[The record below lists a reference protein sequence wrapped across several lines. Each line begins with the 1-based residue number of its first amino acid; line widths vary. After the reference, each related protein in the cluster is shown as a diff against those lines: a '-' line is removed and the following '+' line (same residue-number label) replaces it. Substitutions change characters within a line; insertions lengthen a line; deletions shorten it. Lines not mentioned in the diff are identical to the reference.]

1 MIWWRDVM
9 IIGLIVGLSISVGR
23 YIAAVMAGK
32 KVWLSAVLK
41 PVEKRIYRILGYQD
55 TPAEMSGRQFVLA
68 IVVFSLMSLFVVMG
82 VLMTQQW
89 LPFNPNH
96 VHNVPW
102 DLALNTAMSFVT
114 NTDWQAYSG
123 ETAMSYLSQF
133 AVLTTQNFAS
143 AAVGVAALLAVIRGF
158 SRKESQTVGNFWVD
172 ITRFTLYV
180 LVPLSMV
187 LTLLMVSQGAVQNFA
202 PNHAVQG
209 ILLPSGPA
217 SSQFAILLLGS
228 NGGGFFGANAA
239 ALFHNPTG
247 LSNLCESVAIVLLP
261 AALVVMFGQMV
272 GRRQAMVIYA
282 VMLGLLEL
290 AVIDTTLSE
299 LYLGQHVTG
308 VAGSTALEGKN
319 VVNGIGLSAL
329 WNTLSTAVS
338 NGSVNASL
346 DSFTPLGGLIP
357 MLLMQLGEIVFGGV
371 GSGLYGMLSFVLLT
385 VFISG
390 LMVGRTPEYLG
401 KKIAAY
407 DMKMVALAILLPP
420 VLTLVSTGIAVSWP
434 GIRSSLTNTG
444 AHGFS
449 EILYGFSSMG
459 NNNGSSFAGF
469 NGDQPMV
476 NVVGT
481 VLMGCTRFVPLL
493 AMVYLEANLAKKK
506 QMAIS
511 SGTLRTDTGLFAVLL
526 LVIILLIGA
535 LNFVPAL
542 ILGPI
547 ADFLTAR

>member
-9 IIGLIVGLSISVGR
+9 IIGLIVGLSIPVGR

-41 PVEKRIYRILGYQD
+41 PVEKRIYRVLGYQD

-89 LPFNPNH
+89 LPFNPNY

-180 LVPLSMV
+180 LVPLSIV

-202 PNHAVQG
+202 PNHVVQG

-217 SSQFAILLLGS
+217 SSQFAISLLGS

-247 LSNLCESVAIVLLP
+247 LSNLFESVAIVLLP

-282 VMLGLLEL
+282 VMLGLLVL
-290 AVIDTTLSE
+290 AVIGTTLSE
-299 LYLGQHVTG
+299 LHLGQHVAG
-308 VAGSTALEGKN
+308 VAGSTALEGEN

-401 KKIAAY
+401 KKITAY

-469 NGDQPMV
+469 NGDQLMV
-476 NVVGT
+476 NVVGA

-493 AMVYLEANLAKKK
+493 AMVYLGANLAKKK

>member
-1 MIWWRDVM
+1 MIWWRDVL
-9 IIGLIVGLSISVGR
+9 IIGLIVGLSIPLGR
-23 YIAAVMAGK
+23 YLAAVMTGQ
-32 KVWLSAVLK
+32 KVWLSVVFQ
-41 PVEKRIYRILGYQD
+41 PVEKRIYRFLGYPD
-55 TPAEMSGRQFVLA
+55 TPDDMTGRQFVAA
-68 IVVFSLMSLFVVMG
+68 IVAFSVISLAVVMG

-102 DLALNTAMSFVT
+102 DLALNTAVSFVT

-133 AVLTTQNFAS
+133 MVLTTQNFVS
-143 AAVGVAALLAVIRGF
+143 AAVGVAGLLAVIRGF
-158 SRKESQTVGNFWVD
+158 SRKESATIGNFWVD
-172 ITRFTLYV
+172 VTRFTLYV
-180 LVPLSMV
+180 LVPLSVV
-187 LTLLMVSQGAVQNFA
+187 LTLLIVSQGGVQNFA
-202 PNHAVQG
+202 ANHLVQG
-209 ILLPSGPA
+209 TLLPSGPA
-217 SSQFAILLLGS
+217 SSQFAISLLGS
-228 NGGGFFGANAA
+228 NGGGFFGANAG

-247 LSNLCESVAIVLLP
+247 LSNLFESVAIVLLP
-261 AALVVMFGQMV
+261 AGLVVMFGQMID
-272 GRRQAMVIYA
+272 RRQAFVLYA
-282 VMLGLLEL
+282 VMLGILVL
-290 AVIDTTLSE
+290 AIIGTTLSE
-299 LYLGQHVTG
+299 LHLGQHVAG
-308 VAGSTALEGKN
+308 VAGSTAFEGKN

-385 VFISG
+385 AFISG

-407 DMKMVALAILLPP
+407 DMKMVSLAILLPP
-420 VLTLVSTGIAVSWP
+420 VLTLTSTAIAVSWP
-434 GIRSSLTNTG
+434 GIGASLTNTG

-459 NNNGSSFAGF
+459 NNNGSSFGGF
-469 NGDQPMV
+469 NGNQLMV
-476 NVVGT
+476 NVVGA
-481 VLMGCTRFVPLL
+481 VLMGCTRFVPLI
-493 AMVYLEANLAKKK
+493 AMVCLGANLAKKK
-506 QMAIS
+506 QMATS

-526 LVIILLIGA
+526 LFIILLIGA

-542 ILGPI
+542 VLGPI

>member
-1 MIWWRDVM
+1 M
-9 IIGLIVGLSISVGR
+9 
-23 YIAAVMAGK
+23 
-32 KVWLSAVLK
+32 
-41 PVEKRIYRILGYQD
+41 
-55 TPAEMSGRQFVLA
+55 
-68 IVVFSLMSLFVVMG
+68 
-82 VLMTQQW
+82 
-89 LPFNPNH
+89 
-96 VHNVPW
+96 PW
-102 DLALNTAMSFVT
+102 DLALNMAMSFVT

-180 LVPLSMV
+180 LVPLNIV

-202 PNHAVQG
+202 PNHVVQG

-217 SSQFAILLLGS
+217 SSQFAISLLGS

-247 LSNLCESVAIVLLP
+247 LSNLFESVAIVLLP

-282 VMLGLLEL
+282 VMLGLLVL
-290 AVIDTTLSE
+290 AVIGTTLSE
-299 LYLGQHVTG
+299 LHLGQHIAG
-308 VAGSTALEGKN
+308 VARSTALEGEN

-420 VLTLVSTGIAVSWP
+420 VLTLVGTGIAVSWP

-469 NGDQPMV
+469 NGDQLMV
-476 NVVGT
+476 NVVGA

-493 AMVYLEANLAKKK
+493 AMVYLGANLAKKK

>member
-9 IIGLIVGLSISVGR
+9 IIGLIVGLSIPVGR

-41 PVEKRIYRILGYQD
+41 PVEKRIYRVLGYQD

-96 VHNVPW
+96 VHNVPC

-180 LVPLSMV
+180 LVPLSIV

-202 PNHAVQG
+202 PNHVVQG

-217 SSQFAILLLGS
+217 SSQFAISLLGS

-247 LSNLCESVAIVLLP
+247 LSNLFESVAIVLLP

-282 VMLGLLEL
+282 VMLGLLVL
-290 AVIDTTLSE
+290 AVIGTTLSE
-299 LYLGQHVTG
+299 LHLGQHVAG
-308 VAGSTALEGKN
+308 VAGSTVSGCQHY
-319 VVNGIGLSAL
+319 GI
-329 WNTLSTAVS
+329 
-338 NGSVNASL
+338 
-346 DSFTPLGGLIP
+346 P
-357 MLLMQLGEIVFGGV
+357 
-371 GSGLYGMLSFVLLT
+371 Y
-385 VFISG
+385 
-390 LMVGRTPEYLG
+390 R
-401 KKIAAY
+401 
-407 DMKMVALAILLPP
+407 PP
-420 VLTLVSTGIAVSWP
+420 
-434 GIRSSLTNTG
+434 
-444 AHGFS
+444 
-449 EILYGFSSMG
+449 
-459 NNNGSSFAGF
+459 
-469 NGDQPMV
+469 
-476 NVVGT
+476 
-481 VLMGCTRFVPLL
+481 
-493 AMVYLEANLAKKK
+493 
-506 QMAIS
+506 
-511 SGTLRTDTGLFAVLL
+511 
-526 LVIILLIGA
+526 
-535 LNFVPAL
+535 
-542 ILGPI
+542 
-547 ADFLTAR
+547 FLTGQ

>member
-1 MIWWRDVM
+1 MIWWRDVL
-9 IIGLIVGLSISVGR
+9 IIGLIVGLSIPLGR
-23 YIAAVMAGK
+23 YLAAVMTGQ
-32 KVWLSAVLK
+32 KVWLSVVFQ
-41 PVEKRIYRILGYQD
+41 PVEKRIYRFLGYPD
-55 TPAEMSGRQFVLA
+55 TPDDMTGRQFVVA
-68 IVVFSLMSLFVVMG
+68 IVALSAISLAVVMG

-133 AVLTTQNFAS
+133 MVLTTQNFVS
-143 AAVGVAALLAVIRGF
+143 AAVGVAGLLAVIRGF
-158 SRKESQTVGNFWVD
+158 SRKESATIGNFWVD
-172 ITRFTLYV
+172 VTRFTLYV
-180 LVPLSMV
+180 LVPLSVV
-187 LTLLMVSQGAVQNFA
+187 LTLLIVSQGGVQNFA
-202 PNHAVQG
+202 ANHLVQG
-209 ILLPSGPA
+209 TLLPSGPA
-217 SSQFAILLLGS
+217 SSQFAISLLGS
-228 NGGGFFGANAA
+228 NGGGFFGANAG

-247 LSNLCESVAIVLLP
+247 LSNLFESVAIVLLP
-261 AALVVMFGQMV
+261 AGLVVMFGQMV
-272 GRRQAMVIYA
+272 GRRQSFVLYA
-282 VMLGLLEL
+282 VMLGILVL
-290 AVIDTTLSE
+290 AVIGTTLSE
-299 LYLGQHVTG
+299 LHLGQHVAG
-308 VAGSTALEGKN
+308 VAGSTAFEGKN

-407 DMKMVALAILLPP
+407 DMKMVSLAILLPP
-420 VLTLVSTGIAVSWP
+420 VLTLTSTAIAVSWP
-434 GIRSSLTNTG
+434 GIGASLTNNG

-449 EILYGFSSMG
+449 EILYAFSSMG
-459 NNNGSSFAGF
+459 NNNGSSFGGF
-469 NGDQPMV
+469 NGNQLMV
-476 NVVGT
+476 NVVGA
-481 VLMGCTRFVPLL
+481 VLMGCTRFVPLI
-493 AMVYLEANLAKKK
+493 AMVCLGANLAKKK
-506 QMAIS
+506 QMATS

-526 LVIILLIGA
+526 LFIILLIGA

-542 ILGPI
+542 VLGPI

>member
-1 MIWWRDVM
+1 MIWWRDVL
-9 IIGLIVGLSISVGR
+9 IIGLIVGLSIPLGR
-23 YIAAVMAGK
+23 YLAAVMTGQ
-32 KVWLSAVLK
+32 KVWLSVVFQ
-41 PVEKRIYRILGYQD
+41 PVEKRIYRFLGYPD
-55 TPAEMSGRQFVLA
+55 TPDDMTGRQFVVA
-68 IVVFSLMSLFVVMG
+68 IVALSAISLAVVMG

-133 AVLTTQNFAS
+133 MVLTTQNFVS
-143 AAVGVAALLAVIRGF
+143 AAVGVAGLLAVIRGF
-158 SRKESQTVGNFWVD
+158 SSKESATIGNFWVD
-172 ITRFTLYV
+172 VTRFTLYV
-180 LVPLSMV
+180 LVPLSVV
-187 LTLLMVSQGAVQNFA
+187 LTLLIVSQGGVQNFA
-202 PNHAVQG
+202 ANHLVQG
-209 ILLPSGPA
+209 TLLPSGPA
-217 SSQFAILLLGS
+217 SSQFAISLLGS
-228 NGGGFFGANAA
+228 NGGGFFGANAG

-247 LSNLCESVAIVLLP
+247 LSNLFESVAIVLLP
-261 AALVVMFGQMV
+261 AGLVVMFGQMV
-272 GRRQAMVIYA
+272 GRRQAFVLYA
-282 VMLGLLEL
+282 VMLGILVL
-290 AVIDTTLSE
+290 AIIGTTLSE
-299 LYLGQHVTG
+299 LHLGQHVAG
-308 VAGSTALEGKN
+308 VAGSTAFEGKN

-407 DMKMVALAILLPP
+407 DMKMVSLAILLPP
-420 VLTLVSTGIAVSWP
+420 VLTLTSTAIAVSWP
-434 GIRSSLTNTG
+434 GIGASLTNTG

-449 EILYGFSSMG
+449 EILYAFSSMG
-459 NNNGSSFAGF
+459 NNNGSSFGGF
-469 NGDQPMV
+469 NGNQLMV
-476 NVVGT
+476 NVVGA
-481 VLMGCTRFVPLL
+481 VLMGCTRFVPLI
-493 AMVYLEANLAKKK
+493 AMVCLGANLAKKK
-506 QMAIS
+506 QMATS

-526 LVIILLIGA
+526 LFIILLIGA

-542 ILGPI
+542 VLGPI

>member
-1 MIWWRDVM
+1 MIWWRDVL
-9 IIGLIVGLSISVGR
+9 IIGLIVGLSIPLGR
-23 YIAAVMAGK
+23 YLAAVMTGQ
-32 KVWLSAVLK
+32 KVWLSVVFQ
-41 PVEKRIYRILGYQD
+41 PVEKRIYRFLGYPD
-55 TPAEMSGRQFVLA
+55 TPDDMTGRQFVVA
-68 IVVFSLMSLFVVMG
+68 IVALSAISLAVVMG

-133 AVLTTQNFAS
+133 MVLTTQNFVS
-143 AAVGVAALLAVIRGF
+143 AAVGVAGLLAVIRGF
-158 SRKESQTVGNFWVD
+158 SRKESATIGNFWVD
-172 ITRFTLYV
+172 VTRFTLYV
-180 LVPLSMV
+180 LVPLSVV
-187 LTLLMVSQGAVQNFA
+187 LTLLIVSQGGVQNFA
-202 PNHAVQG
+202 ANHLVQG
-209 ILLPSGPA
+209 TLLPSGPA
-217 SSQFAILLLGS
+217 SSQFAISLLGS
-228 NGGGFFGANAA
+228 NGGGFFGANAG

-247 LSNLCESVAIVLLP
+247 LSNLFESVAIVLLP
-261 AALVVMFGQMV
+261 AGLVVMFGQMV
-272 GRRQAMVIYA
+272 GRRQAFVLYA
-282 VMLGLLEL
+282 VMLGILVL
-290 AVIDTTLSE
+290 AIIGTTLSE
-299 LYLGQHVTG
+299 LHLGQHVAG
-308 VAGSTALEGKN
+308 VAGSTAFEGKN

-407 DMKMVALAILLPP
+407 DMKMVSLAILLPP
-420 VLTLVSTGIAVSWP
+420 VLTLTSTAIAVSWP
-434 GIRSSLTNTG
+434 GIGASLTNNG

-459 NNNGSSFAGF
+459 NNNGSSFGGF
-469 NGDQPMV
+469 NGNQLMV
-476 NVVGT
+476 NVVGA
-481 VLMGCTRFVPLL
+481 VLMGCTRFVPLI
-493 AMVYLEANLAKKK
+493 AMVCLGANLAKKK
-506 QMAIS
+506 QMATS

-526 LVIILLIGA
+526 LFIILLIGA

-542 ILGPI
+542 VLGPI

>member
-1 MIWWRDVM
+1 MIWWRDVL
-9 IIGLIVGLSISVGR
+9 IIGLIVGLSIPLGR
-23 YIAAVMAGK
+23 YLAAVMTGQ
-32 KVWLSAVLK
+32 KVWLSVVFQ
-41 PVEKRIYRILGYQD
+41 PVEKRIYRFLGYPD
-55 TPAEMSGRQFVLA
+55 TPDDMTGRQFVAA
-68 IVVFSLMSLFVVMG
+68 IVAFSAISLAVVMG

-96 VHNVPW
+96 AHNVPW

-133 AVLTTQNFAS
+133 MVLTTQNFVS
-143 AAVGVAALLAVIRGF
+143 AAVGVAGLLAVICGF
-158 SRKESQTVGNFWVD
+158 SRKESATIGNFWVD
-172 ITRFTLYV
+172 VTRFTLYV
-180 LVPLSMV
+180 LVPLSVV
-187 LTLLMVSQGAVQNFA
+187 LTLLIVSQGGVQNFA
-202 PNHAVQG
+202 ANHLVQG
-209 ILLPSGPA
+209 TQLPSGPA
-217 SSQFAILLLGS
+217 SSQFAISLLGS
-228 NGGGFFGANAA
+228 NGGGFFGANAG

-247 LSNLCESVAIVLLP
+247 LSNLFESVAIVLLP
-261 AALVVMFGQMV
+261 AGLVVMFGQMV
-272 GRRQAMVIYA
+272 GRRQAFVLYA
-282 VMLGLLEL
+282 VMLGILVL
-290 AVIDTTLSE
+290 AIIGTTLSE
-299 LYLGQHVTG
+299 LHLGQHVAG
-308 VAGSTALEGKN
+308 VAGSTAFEGKN

-407 DMKMVALAILLPP
+407 DMKMVSLAILLPP
-420 VLTLVSTGIAVSWP
+420 VLTLTSTAIAVSWP
-434 GIRSSLTNTG
+434 GIGASLTNTG

-449 EILYGFSSMG
+449 EILYAFSSMG
-459 NNNGSSFAGF
+459 NNNGSSFGGF
-469 NGDQPMV
+469 NGNQLMV
-476 NVVGT
+476 NVVGA
-481 VLMGCTRFVPLL
+481 VLMGCTRFVPLI
-493 AMVYLEANLAKKK
+493 AMVCLGANLAKKK
-506 QMAIS
+506 QMATS

-526 LVIILLIGA
+526 LFIILLIGA

-542 ILGPI
+542 VLGPI

>member
-1 MIWWRDVM
+1 MIWWRDVL
-9 IIGLIVGLSISVGR
+9 IIGLIVGLSIPLGHYLS
-23 YIAAVMAGK
+23 AVMTGQ
-32 KVWLSAVLK
+32 KVWLSVVFQ
-41 PVEKRIYRILGYQD
+41 PVEKRIYRFLGYPD
-55 TPAEMSGRQFVLA
+55 TPDDMTGRQFVAA
-68 IVVFSLMSLFVVMG
+68 IVAFSVISLAVVMG

-133 AVLTTQNFAS
+133 MVLTTQNFVS
-143 AAVGVAALLAVIRGF
+143 AAVGVAGLLAIIRGF
-158 SRKESQTVGNFWVD
+158 SRKESATIGNFWVD
-172 ITRFTLYV
+172 VTRFTLYV
-180 LVPLSMV
+180 LVPLSVV
-187 LTLLMVSQGAVQNFA
+187 LTLLIVSQGGVQNFSA
-202 PNHAVQG
+202 NHLVQG
-209 ILLPSGPA
+209 TLLPSGPA
-217 SSQFAILLLGS
+217 SSQFAISLLGS
-228 NGGGFFGANAA
+228 NGGGFFGANAG

-247 LSNLCESVAIVLLP
+247 LSNLFESVAIVLLP
-261 AALVVMFGQMV
+261 AGLVVMFGQMV
-272 GRRQAMVIYA
+272 GRRQAFVLYA
-282 VMLGLLEL
+282 VMLGILVL
-290 AVIDTTLSE
+290 AIIGTTLSE
-299 LYLGQHVTG
+299 LHLGQHVAG
-308 VAGSTALEGKN
+308 VAGSTAFEGKN

-407 DMKMVALAILLPP
+407 DMKMVSLAILLPP
-420 VLTLVSTGIAVSWP
+420 VLTLTSTAIAVSWP
-434 GIRSSLTNTG
+434 GIGASLTNTG

-449 EILYGFSSMG
+449 EILYAFSSMG
-459 NNNGSSFAGF
+459 NNNGSSFGGF
-469 NGDQPMV
+469 NGNQLMV
-476 NVVGT
+476 NVVGA
-481 VLMGCTRFVPLL
+481 VLMGCTRFVPLI
-493 AMVYLEANLAKKK
+493 AMVCLGANLAKKK
-506 QMAIS
+506 QMATS

-526 LVIILLIGA
+526 LFIILLIGA

-542 ILGPI
+542 VLGPI

>member
-1 MIWWRDVM
+1 MIWWRDVL
-9 IIGLIVGLSISVGR
+9 IIGLIVGLSIPLGR
-23 YIAAVMAGK
+23 YLAAVMTGQ
-32 KVWLSAVLK
+32 KVWLSVVFQ
-41 PVEKRIYRILGYQD
+41 PVEKRIYRFLGYPD
-55 TPAEMSGRQFVLA
+55 TPDDMTGRQFVVA
-68 IVVFSLMSLFVVMG
+68 IVALSAISLAVVMG

-133 AVLTTQNFAS
+133 MVLTTQNFVS
-143 AAVGVAALLAVIRGF
+143 AAVGVAGLLAVIRGF
-158 SRKESQTVGNFWVD
+158 SRKESATIGNFWVD
-172 ITRFTLYV
+172 VTRFTLYV
-180 LVPLSMV
+180 LVPLSVV
-187 LTLLMVSQGAVQNFA
+187 LTLLIVSQGGVQNFA
-202 PNHAVQG
+202 ANHLVQG
-209 ILLPSGPA
+209 TLLPSGPA
-217 SSQFAILLLGS
+217 SSQFAISLLGS
-228 NGGGFFGANAA
+228 NGGGFFGANAG

-247 LSNLCESVAIVLLP
+247 LSNLFESVAIVLLP
-261 AALVVMFGQMV
+261 AGLVVMFGQMV
-272 GRRQAMVIYA
+272 GRRQAFVLYA
-282 VMLGLLEL
+282 VMLGILVL
-290 AVIDTTLSE
+290 AIIGTTLSE
-299 LYLGQHVTG
+299 LHLGQHVAG
-308 VAGSTALEGKN
+308 VAGSTAFEGKN

-407 DMKMVALAILLPP
+407 DMKMVSLAILLPP
-420 VLTLVSTGIAVSWP
+420 VLTLTSTAIAVSWP
-434 GIRSSLTNTG
+434 GIGASLTNTG

-449 EILYGFSSMG
+449 EILYAFSSMG
-459 NNNGSSFAGF
+459 NNNGSSFGGF
-469 NGDQPMV
+469 NGNQLMV
-476 NVVGT
+476 NVVGA
-481 VLMGCTRFVPLL
+481 VLMGCTRFVPLI
-493 AMVYLEANLAKKK
+493 AMVCLGANLAKKK
-506 QMAIS
+506 QMATS

-526 LVIILLIGA
+526 LFIILLIGA

-542 ILGPI
+542 VLGPI

>member
-1 MIWWRDVM
+1 MIWWRDVL
-9 IIGLIVGLSISVGR
+9 IIGLIVGLSIPLGR
-23 YIAAVMAGK
+23 YLAAVMTGQ
-32 KVWLSAVLK
+32 KVWLSVVFP
-41 PVEKRIYRILGYQD
+41 PVEKRIYRFLGYPD
-55 TPAEMSGRQFVLA
+55 TPDDMTGRQFVVA
-68 IVVFSLMSLFVVMG
+68 IVALSAISLAVVMG

-133 AVLTTQNFAS
+133 MVLTTQNFVS
-143 AAVGVAALLAVIRGF
+143 AAVGVAGLLAVIRGF
-158 SRKESQTVGNFWVD
+158 SRKESATIGNFWVD
-172 ITRFTLYV
+172 VTRFTLYV
-180 LVPLSMV
+180 LVPLSVV
-187 LTLLMVSQGAVQNFA
+187 LTLLIVSQGGVQNFA
-202 PNHAVQG
+202 ANHLVQG
-209 ILLPSGPA
+209 TLLPSGPA
-217 SSQFAILLLGS
+217 SSQFAISLLGS
-228 NGGGFFGANAA
+228 NGGGFFGANAG

-247 LSNLCESVAIVLLP
+247 LSNLFESVAIVLLP
-261 AALVVMFGQMV
+261 AGLVVMFGQMV
-272 GRRQAMVIYA
+272 GRRQAFVLYA
-282 VMLGLLEL
+282 VMLGILVL
-290 AVIDTTLSE
+290 AIIGTTLSE
-299 LYLGQHVTG
+299 LHLGQHVAG
-308 VAGSTALEGKN
+308 VAGSTAFEGKN

-407 DMKMVALAILLPP
+407 DMKMVSLAILLPP
-420 VLTLVSTGIAVSWP
+420 VLTLTSTAIAVSWP
-434 GIRSSLTNTG
+434 GIGASLTNTG

-449 EILYGFSSMG
+449 EILYAFSSMG
-459 NNNGSSFAGF
+459 NNNGSSFGGF
-469 NGDQPMV
+469 NGNQLMV
-476 NVVGT
+476 NVVGA
-481 VLMGCTRFVPLL
+481 VLMGCTRFVPLI
-493 AMVYLEANLAKKK
+493 AMVCLGANLAKKK
-506 QMAIS
+506 QMATS

-526 LVIILLIGA
+526 LFIILLIGA

-542 ILGPI
+542 VLGPI

>member
-9 IIGLIVGLSISVGR
+9 IIGLIVGLSIPVGR

-41 PVEKRIYRILGYQD
+41 PVEKRIYRVLGYQD

-96 VHNVPW
+96 VHNVPC

-180 LVPLSMV
+180 LVPLSIV

-202 PNHAVQG
+202 PNHVVQG

-217 SSQFAILLLGS
+217 SSQFAISLLGS

-247 LSNLCESVAIVLLP
+247 LSNLFESVANVLLP

-282 VMLGLLEL
+282 VMLGLLVL
-290 AVIDTTLSE
+290 AVIGTTLSE
-299 LYLGQHVTG
+299 LHLGQHVAG

-357 MLLMQLGEIVFGGV
+357 MLLMQLGEMVFGGV

-469 NGDQPMV
+469 NGDQLMV
-476 NVVGT
+476 NVVGA

-493 AMVYLEANLAKKK
+493 AMVYLGANLAKKK

>member
-1 MIWWRDVM
+1 MIWWRDVL
-9 IIGLIVGLSISVGR
+9 IIGLIVGLSIPLGH
-23 YIAAVMAGK
+23 YLTAVMTGQ
-32 KVWLSAVLK
+32 KVWLSMVFQ
-41 PVEKRIYRILGYQD
+41 PVEKRIYRFLGYPD
-55 TPAEMSGRQFVLA
+55 TPDDMTGRQFVAA
-68 IVVFSLMSLFVVMG
+68 IVALSVISLAVVMG
-82 VLMTQQW
+82 VLLTQQW

-133 AVLTTQNFAS
+133 MVLTTQNFVS
-143 AAVGVAALLAVIRGF
+143 AAVGVAGLLAVIRGF
-158 SRKESQTVGNFWVD
+158 SRKESATIGNFWVD
-172 ITRFTLYV
+172 VTRFTLYV
-180 LVPLSMV
+180 LVPLSVV
-187 LTLLMVSQGAVQNFA
+187 LTLLIVSQGGVQNFA
-202 PNHAVQG
+202 ANHLVQG
-209 ILLPSGPA
+209 TLLPSGPA
-217 SSQFAILLLGS
+217 SSQFAISLLGS
-228 NGGGFFGANAA
+228 NGGGFFGTNAG

-247 LSNLCESVAIVLLP
+247 LSNLFESVAIVLLP
-261 AALVVMFGQMV
+261 AGLVVMFGQMV
-272 GRRQAMVIYA
+272 GRRQAFVLYA
-282 VMLGLLEL
+282 VMLGILVL
-290 AVIDTTLSE
+290 AIIGTTLSE
-299 LYLGQHVTG
+299 LHLGQHVAG
-308 VAGSTALEGKN
+308 VAGSTAFEGKN

-407 DMKMVALAILLPP
+407 DMKMVSLAILLPP
-420 VLTLVSTGIAVSWP
+420 VLTLTSTAIAVSWP
-434 GIRSSLTNTG
+434 GIGASLTNTG

-459 NNNGSSFAGF
+459 NNNGSSFGGF
-469 NGDQPMV
+469 NGNQLMV
-476 NVVGT
+476 NVVGA
-481 VLMGCTRFVPLL
+481 VLMGCTRFVPLI
-493 AMVYLEANLAKKK
+493 AMVCLGANLAKKK
-506 QMAIS
+506 QMATS

-526 LVIILLIGA
+526 LFIILLIGA

-542 ILGPI
+542 VLGPI

>member
-1 MIWWRDVM
+1 M
-9 IIGLIVGLSISVGR
+9 
-23 YIAAVMAGK
+23 
-32 KVWLSAVLK
+32 
-41 PVEKRIYRILGYQD
+41 
-55 TPAEMSGRQFVLA
+55 
-68 IVVFSLMSLFVVMG
+68 
-82 VLMTQQW
+82 
-89 LPFNPNH
+89 
-96 VHNVPW
+96 
-102 DLALNTAMSFVT
+102 
-114 NTDWQAYSG
+114 
-123 ETAMSYLSQF
+123 
-133 AVLTTQNFAS
+133 
-143 AAVGVAALLAVIRGF
+143 AALLAVIRGF
-158 SRKESQTVGNFWVD
+158 SRKESQTVDNFWVD

-180 LVPLSMV
+180 LVLLSIV

-202 PNHAVQG
+202 PNHVVQG

-217 SSQFAILLLGS
+217 SSQFAISLLGS

-261 AALVVMFGQMV
+261 AAMVVMFGQMV

-282 VMLGLLEL
+282 VMLGLLVL
-290 AVIDTTLSE
+290 AVIGTT
-299 LYLGQHVTG
+299 
-308 VAGSTALEGKN
+308 
-319 VVNGIGLSAL
+319 LSAL

-434 GIRSSLTNTG
+434 GIRSSLTNTR

-469 NGDQPMV
+469 NGDQLMV

-493 AMVYLEANLAKKK
+493 AMVYLGANLAKKK

-511 SGTLRTDTGLFAVLL
+511 SGTLRTDIGLFAVLL
-526 LVIILLIGA
+526 LVIILLIGR

>member
-9 IIGLIVGLSISVGR
+9 IIGLIVGLSIPVGR

-41 PVEKRIYRILGYQD
+41 PVEKRIYRVLGYQD

-96 VHNVPW
+96 VHNVPC

-114 NTDWQAYSG
+114 NTDWQTYSG

-180 LVPLSMV
+180 LVPLSIV

-202 PNHAVQG
+202 PNHVVQG

-217 SSQFAILLLGS
+217 SSQFAISLLGS

-247 LSNLCESVAIVLLP
+247 LSNLFESVAIVLLP

-282 VMLGLLEL
+282 VMLGLLVL
-290 AVIDTTLSE
+290 AVIGTTLSE
-299 LYLGQHVTG
+299 LHLGQHVAG

-420 VLTLVSTGIAVSWP
+420 VLTLVSAGIAVSWP

-469 NGDQPMV
+469 NGDQLMV
-476 NVVGT
+476 NVVGA

-493 AMVYLEANLAKKK
+493 AMVYLGTNLAKKK
-506 QMAIS
+506 QMATS

>member
-1 MIWWRDVM
+1 MIWWRDVL
-9 IIGLIVGLSISVGR
+9 IIGLIVGLSIPLGHYLS
-23 YIAAVMAGK
+23 AVMTGQ
-32 KVWLSAVLK
+32 KVWLSVVFQ
-41 PVEKRIYRILGYQD
+41 PVEKRIYRFLGYPD
-55 TPAEMSGRQFVLA
+55 TPDDMTGRQFVAA
-68 IVVFSLMSLFVVMG
+68 IVAFSVISLAVVMG

-133 AVLTTQNFAS
+133 MVLTTQNFVS
-143 AAVGVAALLAVIRGF
+143 AAVGVAGLLAVIRGF
-158 SRKESQTVGNFWVD
+158 SRKESATIGNFWVD
-172 ITRFTLYV
+172 VTRFTLYV
-180 LVPLSMV
+180 LVPLSVV
-187 LTLLMVSQGAVQNFA
+187 LTLLIVSQGGVQNFA
-202 PNHAVQG
+202 ANHLVQG
-209 ILLPSGPA
+209 TLLPSGPA
-217 SSQFAILLLGS
+217 SSQFAISLLGS
-228 NGGGFFGANAA
+228 NGGGFFGANAG

-247 LSNLCESVAIVLLP
+247 LSNLFESVAIVLLP
-261 AALVVMFGQMV
+261 AGLVVMFGQMV
-272 GRRQAMVIYA
+272 GRRQAFVLYT
-282 VMLGLLEL
+282 VMLGILVL
-290 AVIDTTLSE
+290 AIIGTTLSE
-299 LYLGQHVTG
+299 LHLGQHVAG
-308 VAGSTALEGKN
+308 VAGSTAFEGKN

-407 DMKMVALAILLPP
+407 DMKMVSLAILLPP
-420 VLTLVSTGIAVSWP
+420 VLTLTSTAIAVSWP
-434 GIRSSLTNTG
+434 GIGASLTNTG

-459 NNNGSSFAGF
+459 NNNGSSFGGF
-469 NGDQPMV
+469 NGNQLMV
-476 NVVGT
+476 NVVGA
-481 VLMGCTRFVPLL
+481 VLMGCTRFVPLI
-493 AMVYLEANLAKKK
+493 AMVCLGANLAKKK
-506 QMAIS
+506 QMATS

-526 LVIILLIGA
+526 LFIILLIGA

-542 ILGPI
+542 VLGPI